1 MYNFLSRTIDIFMVA
16 FETFSFTVWDLME
29 KKAQGAQRIDI
40 CSSGKLE
47 SIPLSLHFQCV
58 DIHLLERRNTVGA
71 RYSYPFLAR
80 RRFFTKKLQV

>member
-1 MYNFLSRTIDIFMVA
+1 MGPDG
-16 FETFSFTVWDLME
+16 

-71 RYSYPFLAR
+71 RYSYPFPAR
-80 RRFFTKKLQV
+80 RRLFLQEVAGLWENEKRGCRSNIFTYQ